1 MFCLQVGGSST
12 PDSPPWR
19 SGDGATFTYF
29 DAAAFR
35 DAPRF
40 YPAQEWANSTAAA
53 NVAVAG
59 GPLATVGFE
68 VVRFYE
74 SIPFHSHSDV
84 YDDLGQTREWHFND
98 TRLNATDEE
107 PGGLVFLGTHQGDGL
122 AWYEI
127 VAEGNSTLR
136 WRIHEGAVS

>member
-1 MFCLQVGGSST
+1 MVTS
-12 PDSPPWR
+12 
-19 SGDGATFTYF
+19 
-29 DAAAFR
+29 
-35 DAPRF
+35 
-40 YPAQEWANSTAAA
+40 
-53 NVAVAG
+53 G

-68 VVRFYE
+68 TVRYYPSDE
-74 SIPFHSHSDV
+74 FHSHSDV

-107 PGGLVFLGTHQGDGL
+107 PGGLVFLGTHVGDGL

-136 WRIHEGAVS
+136 WRIHEGAVSAQTVTLP